1 MTKIIPFPI
10 DENQKL
16 TFDQCVSATKTREP
30 SLGVIAGWNEE
41 GEIFILNFGQISRK
55 DAVWLAEQLKR
66 HAFGEEII

>member
-10 DENQKL
+10 DENQEL
-16 TFDQCVSATKTREP
+16 NFDQCVSATKTREP
-30 SLGVIAGWNEE
+30 ALGIIAGWNEE

-66 HAFGEEII
+66 HAFGEDIR